1 MKNIN
6 FLESIKCAIA
16 GLHNGFVS
24 EKNFRIYT
32 VIGIIFF
39 IFHLFLKAD
48 SYDYVIFIILSAFV
62 FSAEYMN
69 TALER
74 AIDRLGEGVHEDF
87 RFAKDVAAAAV
98 LVSGIAFFL
107 GEGII
112 LISKFTG

>member
-1 MKNIN
+1 MKNKN
-6 FLESIKCAIA
+6 FLESVKCALA

-32 VIGIIFF
+32 VIGLAFL
-39 IFHLFLKAD
+39 IFHLLLKAD
-48 SYDYVIFIILSAFV
+48 SYDYVIFI
-62 FSAEYMN
+62 SAEYMN
-69 TALER
+69 TAVER

-112 LISKFTG
+112 LISKLAG